1 MISDFYRTTKYAKPQ
16 HAKPQIANWQ
26 HKAGSG
32 KKKPRRFAAGH
43 TRPDDK
49 ALTLYPLIR
58 DYPDFG
64 NIRFRTPP
72 PANEQ
77 FVIRLIPLYTAVTN

>member
-1 MISDFYRTTKYAKPQ
+1 MISNFHHTAK
-16 HAKPQIANWQ
+16 HAKPQIANSQ
-26 HKAGSG
+26 YKAGSG
-32 KKKPRRFAAGH
+32 KKKPRRFATGH

-64 NIRFRTPP
+64 NTHLRDLPSRKKGTCCPTDTVIYRF
-72 PANEQ
+72 
-77 FVIRLIPLYTAVTN
+77 FPLVKQ